1 MRRLRLLIVCFVL
14 PLVAS
19 GCTLFDATELG
30 IQGYTRTFSPLVRR
44 EIADQWL
51 KQNGCKQPQEY
62 DPRTGGTT
70 PAYCQSEV
78 DEALMVT
85 DPGGHFD
92 GSTTKT
98 RLAQRKGTNL
108 LAAFGRSAAVGNL
121 RGGFVSKNSN
131 FLNAHGLLVMSSG
144 KSELCFSFSGVGK
157 QPFTAQDVQGT
168 FTVMGGTG
176 KGAKIHASGAFL
188 SIEPNG
194 VKDATKPFPLYVWLL
209 PKKLSL
215 GSARGFPSACKAATK
230 PPPPPA
236 PPLPPASVTARFSG
250 FAFAPANSKALPSGA
265 TLYPDGSTISGA
277 VGCGNDNN
285 LYAVVNYSGRNT
297 TTDAAL
303 IGPSGIVA
311 LNLPVS
317 QGEND
322 LLLLPAPPNG
332 SYTLKLAFKVA
343 NSPAFIPMLTLS
355 RTC

>member
-1 MRRLRLLIVCFVL
+1 MRRLRLLIACFVL

-19 GCTLFDATELG
+19 GCSLFGATELG
-30 IQGYTRTFSPLVRR
+30 IPGYTRTFSPFVRQ

-51 KQNGCKQPQEY
+51 KENGCKQPQVY
-62 DPRTGGTT
+62 DPYTGGTT
-70 PAYCQSEV
+70 PAYCQSEM
-78 DEALMVT
+78 DAALAVS
-85 DPGGHFD
+85 DPGGHLD

-108 LAAFGRSAAVGNL
+108 LAAFGHSAVVGNV
-121 RGGFVSKNSN
+121 RGGFVSKTSN
-131 FLNAHGLLVMSSG
+131 FLNAHGLLVMRSG
-144 KSELCFSFSGVGK
+144 KSKLCLSFSGVGK

-168 FTVMGGTG
+168 FTVNGGTG

-194 VKDATKPFPLYVWLL
+194 VKDATKPFPIYIWLL
-209 PKKLSL
+209 PKKLTL
-215 GSARGFPSACKAATK
+215 GSPRGFPTACQAATK
-230 PPPPPA
+230 PPPPP
-236 PPLPPASVTARFSG
+236 PPPANASATFNG
-250 FAFAPANSKALPSGA
+250 FAFAPANTKTLPAGT
-265 TLYPDGSTISGA
+265 TLYPDRSTISGA

-285 LYAVVNYSGRNT
+285 LYAVINYTGPNT

-303 IGPSGIVA
+303 FGPPGTIA

-322 LLLLPAPPNG
+322 LLLLATPPNG
-332 SYTLKLAFKVA
+332 SYTLKLAFKAA
-343 NSPAFIPMLTLS
+343 NSPAFIPMLTLA